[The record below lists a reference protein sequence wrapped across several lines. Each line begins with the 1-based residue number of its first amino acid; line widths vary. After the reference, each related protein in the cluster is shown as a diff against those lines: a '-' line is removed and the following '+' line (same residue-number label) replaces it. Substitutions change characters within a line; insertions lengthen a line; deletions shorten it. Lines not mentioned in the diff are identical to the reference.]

1 MESVAKETV
10 VANLEQEMRKSYLD
24 YAMSVIV
31 GRALP
36 DVRDGMKPVH
46 RRVLFAMSE
55 LGNDWNKPYK
65 KSARVAGDVM
75 GKYHPHGESAIYDS
89 IVRMAQD
96 FSMRYPLIDGQGNF
110 GSIDGDSAAAMR
122 YTEVRL
128 SKLAHE
134 MLADI
139 DKQTID
145 FGPNYDETEQQPLVL
160 PARLPNLLMNG
171 SDGIAVGMA
180 TKIPPHNLSEL
191 IAACLAL
198 LDNENLDVHE
208 LMELIP
214 GPDFPTGGIIN
225 GVAGIKNAYMTG
237 RGTIR
242 LRARAEIE
250 ALEDSNRFAIVIT
263 EIPFQVI
270 KAGLIEQIAKLVQD
284 KKLEGISNL
293 RDESDKSGLRVVV
306 ELKGDAIPDVVLNNL
321 YNQTRLEISYGIN
334 LVGLENNQPKTFSI
348 TELLKSF
355 LTHRREV
362 VTRRLIFELRK
373 ARERAH
379 ALEGFTVALSNLDK
393 LIEIIRGSGSRQE
406 AKEKLMAEYWKPDLA
421 IELRGTIAVEG
432 IEVEQDTRFG
442 ITDRGYR
449 MSETQADAILDMR
462 LHRLTGLEQ
471 EKVFEEFKKVLAEI
485 AEKVEILATPSL
497 LLDVVRQELIEVR
510 DEFTKN
516 DKRRTEIVEQEMDF
530 EDEDLIA
537 KEEMVVTISHAGYV
551 KRQRVS
557 DYGAQIRG
565 GMGRTATTHKEDD
578 FVSRMFVAN
587 THNTLLCFTS
597 HGKLF
602 WLKVYKL
609 PQASRIAKGKPLVNL
624 LRLAEDEKVTFV
636 LPIES
641 FEDAN
646 YVVMATQKGIVKKC
660 KLKVFS
666 NQRSSGIRAITLKN
680 DDQLVSVGLM
690 NKNSDILLFN
700 SAGRAVRFCESSVR
714 ALGRTAMGLKG
725 IKIGKGEKLISMIL
739 VSHDIAADQTA
750 LLISS
755 DGMGKRTL
763 LTDFPKK
770 SRNTKGV
777 VTLPAKKRA
786 GKITMVDALL
796 VNENDEIMLITN
808 GGTLIRTHSS
818 SVSTFSRSAGG
829 VRLIKLRK
837 GQYVAGVD
845 RVVESEEEAE
855 LDEQSDLTHHQNNLE
870 SNEHE

>member
-1 MESVAKETV
+1 MESIAKETV

-36 DVRDGMKPVH
+36 DVRDGLKPVH

-198 LDNENLDVHE
+198 LDNENLDEYE

-225 GVAGIKNAYMTG
+225 GVTGIKNAYKTG
-237 RGTIR
+237 RGSIR

-250 ALEDSNRFAIVIT
+250 ALEESNRFAVVIT

-306 ELKGDAIPDVVLNNL
+306 ELKGDAIPEVVLNNL
-321 YNQTRLEISYGIN
+321 FNQTRLEISYGIN

-348 TELLKSF
+348 IELLKSF

-516 DKRRTEIVEQEMDF
+516 DKRRTEIIEQELDF

-557 DYGAQIRG
+557 DYRAQTRG

-578 FVSRMFVAN
+578 FVSKMFVAN

-609 PQASRIAKGKPLVNL
+609 PQASRTAKGKPLVNL

-641 FEDAN
+641 FEAAD

-666 NQRSSGIRAITLKN
+666 KPRSNGIRAITLKD
-680 DDQLVSVGLM
+680 DDQLVNVGLM
-690 NKNSDILLFN
+690 DKNSDIFLFN
-700 SAGRAVRFCESSVR
+700 SAGRAVRFCESSIR

-725 IKIGKGEKLISMIL
+725 IKIGKGEKLISMIP
-739 VSHDIAADQTA
+739 VPHDIAEDQTA

-777 VTLPAKKRA
+777 VTLPAKKRT

-845 RVVESEEEAE
+845 RVVESEDEAE
-855 LDEQSDLTHHQNNLE
+855 LEEESDLTHHQNHPDLNG
-870 SNEHE
+870 HE

>member
-1 MESVAKETV
+1 MEPIAKETV
-10 VANLEQEMRKSYLD
+10 IANLEQEMRKSYLD

-36 DVRDGMKPVH
+36 DVRDGLKPVH

-134 MLADI
+134 MLSDI

-198 LDNENLDVHE
+198 LDNEDLTVYE

-225 GVAGIKNAYMTG
+225 GVAGIKNAYVKG
-237 RGTIR
+237 RGSIR
-242 LRARAEIE
+242 LRAKAEIE
-250 ALEDSNRFAIVIT
+250 AIEESNRVAIVIT

-306 ELKGDAIPDVVLNNL
+306 ELKGDAIPEVVLNNL

-334 LVGLENNQPKTFSI
+334 LVGLENNQPKTFSLV
-348 TELLKSF
+348 ELLKSF

-406 AKEKLMAEYWKPDLA
+406 AKEKLIAEYWKPDLA
-421 IELRGTIAVEG
+421 IELRGTIAMEG
-432 IEVEQDTRFG
+432 IEVEQDERLG

-462 LHRLTGLEQ
+462 LHRLTGMEQ

-485 AEKVEILATPSL
+485 AEKVEILATPHL
-497 LLDVVRQELIEVR
+497 LLDVIRQELIEVR

-516 DKRRTEIVEQEMDF
+516 DERRTVIHEQEMDF

-551 KRQRVS
+551 KRQRAS
-557 DYGAQIRG
+557 DYGAQNRG

-578 FVSRMFVAN
+578 FVSKMFVAN
-587 THNTLLCFTS
+587 THNTLLCFTN

-609 PQASRIAKGKPLVNL
+609 PQASRTAKGKPLVNV

-641 FEDAN
+641 FEDAD

-660 KLKVFS
+660 RLKEFS
-666 NQRSSGIRAITLKN
+666 NPRSNGIRAITLKN
-680 DDQLVSVGLM
+680 DDQLVDVGLM
-690 NKNSDILLFN
+690 NKQSDILLFN
-700 SAGRAVRFCESSVR
+700 SAGRAVRFCESTVR

-739 VSHDIAADQTA
+739 VSHDVEEDQTA

-786 GKITMVDALL
+786 GKIAMVDALL

-818 SVSTFSRSAGG
+818 SVSKLSRSAGG
-829 VRLIKLRK
+829 VRLIKLRE

-845 RVVESEEEAE
+845 RVVEDEEAE
-855 LDEQSDLTHHQNNLE
+855 LDVESDE
-870 SNEHE
+870 